1 MKAWDD
7 LIASVRV
14 YTTMRSEYYID
25 NGVKI
30 ERFND
35 GSFKIKNVMG
45 NFDKFTDVTDEQFS
59 IFNNVGWDVG
69 CLNVNI
75 DFLKE
80 RNSLL
85 SYLMTTDGVNK
96 ESISRRIIK
105 NNEKLLH
112 YQQELVK
119 FANN

>member
-7 LIASVRV
+7 LIASVKV
-14 YTTMRSEYYID
+14 YTTIRSEYYID

-45 NFDKFTDVTDEQFS
+45 NFDKFTDVTDEQLS
-59 IFNNVGWDVG
+59 IFNDVGWDVG

-85 SYLMTTDGVNK
+85 SYLMTTDGANK
-96 ESISRRIIK
+96 ESISNRIKK

-112 YQQELVK
+112 YQQELVN
-119 FANN
+119 FVNN

>member
-96 ESISRRIIK
+96 ESISKRIIK

>member
-7 LIASVRV
+7 LIASVKV
-14 YTTMRSEYYID
+14 YTTIRSEYYID

-45 NFDKFTDVTDEQFS
+45 NFDKFTDVTDEQLS
-59 IFNNVGWDVG
+59 IFNDVGWDVG

-85 SYLMTTDGVNK
+85 SYIMTTDGANK
-96 ESISRRIIK
+96 ESISNRIKK

>member
-14 YTTMRSEYYID
+14 YTTIKSKYYID

-45 NFDKFTDVTDEQFS
+45 NSDKFTDITNEQLS
-59 IFNNVGWDVG
+59 IFNDVGWDVG

-75 DFLKE
+75 DFLE
-80 RNSLL
+80 QRNSFL

-96 ESISRRIIK
+96 DNVSRRIKK

-119 FANN
+119 FVIN

>member
-85 SYLMTTDGVNK
+85 SYLMTTDGVDK
-96 ESISRRIIK
+96 ESISKRIITRT
-105 NNEKLLH
+105 
-112 YQQELVK
+112 
-119 FANN
+119 

>member
-7 LIASVRV
+7 LIASVRI

-45 NFDKFTDVTDEQFS
+45 NFDKFTDITDEQLS
-59 IFNNVGWDVG
+59 IFNDVGWDVG

-75 DFLKE
+75 DFFKE

-85 SYLMTTDGVNK
+85 SYLMTTDGVDK
-96 ESISRRIIK
+96 ESISKRIIK

>member
-7 LIASVRV
+7 LIASVMV
-14 YTTMRSEYYID
+14 YTTIKSEYYID

-45 NFDKFTDVTDEQFS
+45 NSDKFTDITDEQLS
-59 IFNNVGWDVG
+59 IFNDVGWDIG

-75 DFLKE
+75 DFLNE

-96 ESISRRIIK
+96 DNILRRIKK

-119 FANN
+119 FVIN

>member
-7 LIASVRV
+7 LMASVRV
-14 YTTMRSEYYID
+14 YTTIRSEYYID

-45 NFDKFTDVTDEQFS
+45 NSDKFTDVTDEQLS
-59 IFNNVGWDVG
+59 IFNNVGWNVG

-85 SYLMTTDGVNK
+85 SYLMTTDGVDK
-96 ESISRRIIK
+96 ESISKRIIK

-112 YQQELVK
+112 YKQELFK

>member
-7 LIASVRV
+7 LIASVKV

-45 NFDKFTDVTDEQFS
+45 NFDKFTDVTDEQLS
-59 IFNNVGWDVG
+59 IFNDVGWDVG

-85 SYLMTTDGVNK
+85 SYLMTTDGVDK
-96 ESISRRIIK
+96 ESISKRIIK

>member
-45 NFDKFTDVTDEQFS
+45 NFDKFTDVTDEQLS
-59 IFNNVGWDVG
+59 IFNDVGWDVG
-69 CLNVNI
+69 CLSVNI

-85 SYLMTTDGVNK
+85 SYLMTTDGVDK
-96 ESISRRIIK
+96 ESISKRIIK

-112 YQQELVK
+112 YKQELVK

>member
-96 ESISRRIIK
+96 ESISKRIIK
-105 NNEKLLH
+105 NNEKLLR

>member
-14 YTTMRSEYYID
+14 YTTIRSEYYID

-45 NFDKFTDVTDEQFS
+45 NFDKFTDVTDEQLS

-85 SYLMTTDGVNK
+85 SYLMTTDGVDK
-96 ESISRRIIK
+96 ESISKRIIK

-112 YQQELVK
+112 YKQELVK